1 VSSLITLR
9 GAQESDLDAV
19 MLLES
24 STFAGDAWPRE
35 MMRAELANPHGHY
48 LVAEMVHA
56 SLVVGYAGLLCP
68 RDSGDGD
75 IQTIAVSHEMR
86 GQGVGRSLL
95 VALISEARNRG
106 ATRIFLE
113 VRADND
119 PAQALY
125 RNLGFI
131 PIGVRKGYYQPDG
144 VDAVSMRLDLGVSAR
159 PGSRS
164 PGEEMEGAC

>member
-1 VSSLITLR
+1 MTSLAKLR
-9 GAQESDLDAV
+9 RAQESDLDAV
-19 MLLES
+19 MMLEA

-35 MMRAELANPHGHY
+35 MMRAELVNPHCHY
-48 LVAEMVHA
+48 LVAEMLHA

-68 RDSGDGD
+68 HDSGDGD
-75 IQTIAVSHEMR
+75 IQTIAVSPDMR
-86 GQGVGRSLL
+86 GQGIGRSLL
-95 VALISEARNRG
+95 VALISEARDRG

-144 VDAVSMRLDLGVSAR
+144 VDAVSMRLDMGASAR

-164 PGEEMEGAC
+164 PDDEMEGAC